1 MDFIDSIKNE
11 QENWYNEAN
20 KSDRETAPDNDLD
33 EDEEG
38 AAPPDQMEEENK
50 NGHGDETSGVNEKMI
65 KARRGN
71 KDEGKTA
78 AGPAS
83 TSDRRQEI
91 AKYES
96 IEKKMKVS
104 DIDWKAGTTQ
114 HIKIQSIFKLVYD
127 FLSKSLFNPK
137 WEIRHGACIALR
149 NFIKKDIHKLYVN
162 VNVPRSEI
170 GAMNDHEENLTNFI
184 RNTVRGLTYSN
195 AFFEDFLAR
204 QLVIIALDRF
214 MDHSSD
220 RVLLRIII
228 SNLTYLDTNYCKRE

>member
-33 EDEEG
+33 EDEEEG
-38 AAPPDQMEEENK
+38 GPDQMEEENK

-65 KARRGN
+65 RARPGRAR
-71 KDEGKTA
+71 KDDGKITGGA
-78 AGPAS
+78 AS
-83 TSDRRQEI
+83 TSDRRQELT
-91 AKYES
+91 KYES

-104 DIDWKAGTTQ
+104 EIDWKTGTTQ
-114 HIKIQSIFKLVYD
+114 HIKIRSIFKLVYD

-170 GAMNDHEENLTNFI
+170 AAMNDHEENLTNFI
-184 RNTVRGLTYSN
+184 RNTIRGLTYSN

-220 RVLLRIII
+220 RVR
-228 SNLTYLDTNYCKRE
+228 Y